1 MAKAVTEDQ
10 LKHRKRARRRLIGA
24 VALVLLAVII
34 LPLALD
40 DEPAPLPPELAI
52 KTPADGN
59 FSSRVVPVPET
70 PPPPPPGGPEMN
82 SSLEKPPPPVAAAD
96 ASPATPAPSPA
107 APPTSKNEADKPGGT
122 KPASKPPALPDKKPP
137 PPKTPRGDAY
147 VVQLE
152 SFANAANAR
161 QLQEKLNAN
170 GVKSYTEVVETR
182 QGKLT
187 RVRVGPFPDRE
198 AAEQALAK
206 LKALGF
212 NGVVRP

>member
-10 LKHRKRARRRLIGA
+10 IKHRKRARQRLIGA

-40 DEPAPLPPELAI
+40 HEPAQLPPELAI
-52 KTPADGN
+52 KTPADAN

-70 PPPPPPGGPEMN
+70 PPPPATSEINP
-82 SSLEKPPPPVAAAD
+82 SLEKPQAPAAD
-96 ASPATPAPSPA
+96 APPATPASPPAPSTL
-107 APPTSKNEADKPGGT
+107 PPQADKPGSAKSAL
-122 KPASKPPALPDKKPP
+122 KPAPSDKKPP
-137 PPKTPRGDAY
+137 SKARGDAY
-147 VVQLE
+147 AVQLE

-161 QLQEKLNAN
+161 QLQEKLSAN

-187 RVRVGPFPDRE
+187 RVRVGPFSNRE